1 MKFAILFSSLLA
13 LGLSACATSSPYSD
27 RGYARHGDSSYQNDD
42 RGYAQRCN
50 NCGFVER
57 IERNGR
63 GRTSGGG
70 AVAGAIIGGAVG
82 NQVGSGD
89 GRKAATV
96 AGAIIGG
103 IAGNKVERDRSRRYD
118 SYDILVDMDKG
129 GSRWI
134 TQRELRGVREGS
146 RVEVVRGHVYLRR
159 R

>member
-1 MKFAILFSSLLA
+1 MKPAILLSAVLA
-13 LGLSACATSSPYSD
+13 LGLSACATSGPYSD
-27 RGYARHGDSSYQNDD
+27 RGYARNGDSSHRDDD
-42 RGYAQRCN
+42 RYYAQRCN
-50 NCGFVER
+50 NCGIVER

-134 TQRELRGVREGS
+134 TQRELRGVREGA
-146 RVEVVRGHVYLRR
+146 RVEVVRGHVYLRGR
-159 R
+159 